1 MLKNIIKRTKKM
13 SDSTENFIK
22 VIYQF
27 EQNQSLDTKPG
38 TIAKALG
45 ISNAAATDMARKL
58 ALKELVNFQKY
69 RPLHLTEEGKTMA
82 LKVIRKHRLWETF
95 LYRTFNLSLHE
106 IHREAE
112 LLEHL
117 TSDFLTERISA
128 FLGSPDTDPH
138 GDPIPDVHGQ
148 ITSGEGQVTLMT
160 SEPGFQYRV
169 IRLAGSGNEFFTF
182 CDENGIVI
190 GASLWVEKQYP
201 KNKMTR
207 VDINN
212 TKLLLHSEM
221 SNIIFVEQ
229 T

>member
-1 MLKNIIKRTKKM
+1 M
-13 SDSTENFIK
+13 SSSTENFIK

-45 ISNAAATDMARKL
+45 ITNAAATDMAKKL

-69 RPLHLTEEGKTMA
+69 RPLHLTAEGKSIA

-112 LLEHL
+112 HLEHL
-117 TSDFLTERISA
+117 TSDFLTERINT
-128 FLGSPDTDPH
+128 FLGNPDIDPH
-138 GDPIPDVHGQ
+138 GDPIPDALGQ
-148 ITSGEGQVTLMT
+148 ITSGEGQITLMT
-160 SEPGFQYRV
+160 AEPGLNYKV
-169 IRLAGSGNEFFTF
+169 IRLAGSGNEFFSF
-182 CDENGIVI
+182 CAENGIVI
-190 GASLWVEKQYP
+190 GASLLVDKQYP

-207 VDINN
+207 VEIND

-229 T
+229 N